1 MSVRR
6 AAAEKGMH
14 AIRFV
19 ADELEVI
26 QESLAHH
33 NAAAAAPMTAL
44 LAFAWG

>member
-6 AAAEKGMH
+6 AVAEKVMH
-14 AIRFV
+14 AVGFV

-33 NAAAAAPMTAL
+33 NARR
-44 LAFAWG
+44 